1 MGDLKPT
8 DPRRK
13 FYSREEVNDFLTN
26 KNAGAPKR
34 FRPKTREELENEL
47 TTFQKENDRL
57 KKSLSQQQSIA
68 GANSDAKGSRSRV
81 GDYGAESK
89 SQPKAESKA
98 TV

>member
-1 MGDLKPT
+1 MDLKPT

-68 GANSDAKGSRSRV
+68 GANSDAKGQDLVLVTMGQNRKVNQKLNQRR
-81 GDYGAESK
+81 
-89 SQPKAESKA
+89 Q
-98 TV
+98 